1 MKILLVAATPPETAQ
16 IREQLGIEMKQ
27 THLGSA
33 RFDPYHIEVLHTGIG
48 MVNTAFQLGKYFSQ
62 QKPDLAINLGIAGSF
77 SRDFALGEVVEVV
90 EDQFS
95 ELGAEDGDEFLDL
108 EAMGFPLFE
117 KAGKKHYNS
126 LLNPHISPFKLKK
139 VSGITINTV
148 HGNESSIAKLF
159 KRTEAVVE
167 SMEGAAF
174 FQACLQEEVKFYAIR
189 SISNYVERRD
199 RSKWNIPLALST
211 VQNLLFQMFR
221 ESVL

>member
-27 THLGSA
+27 SHIGSA
-33 RFDPYHIEVLHTGIG
+33 HFDPYFIEVLHTGIG
-48 MVNTAFQLGKYFSQ
+48 MVNTAFHLGKYFSQ
-62 QKPDLAINLGIAGSF
+62 EKPDLAINLGIAGSF

-90 EDQFS
+90 RDQFS
-95 ELGAEDGDEFLDL
+95 ELGAEDGEDFLDL
-108 EAMGFPLFE
+108 KAMGFPLFE
-117 KAGKKHYNS
+117 KGGKKYYNS
-126 LLNPHISPFKLKK
+126 LSNPHNSSLGLKK

-148 HGNESSIAKLF
+148 HGNEQSIKKLL
-159 KRTEAVVE
+159 KRYEVVVE

>member
-27 THLGSA
+27 AHMGSA
-33 RFDPYHIEVLHTGIG
+33 RFDPYYVEVLHTGIG

-62 QKPDLAINLGIAGSF
+62 HKPDLAINLGIAGSF
-77 SRDFALGEVVEVV
+77 SRDFALGEVLEIV

-95 ELGAEDGDEFLDL
+95 ELGAEDGENFLDL

-117 KAGKKHYNS
+117 KGGKKHYNS
-126 LLNPHISPFKLKK
+126 LLNPHVSPFDLKK

-148 HGNESSIAKLF
+148 HGHEASISKLL
-159 KRTEAVVE
+159 KRSEAVLE

-211 VQNLLFQMFR
+211 VQNLLFHMFR

>member
-1 MKILLVAATPPETAQ
+1 MKILLVAATPPEPAQ

-27 THLGSA
+27 AHIGSA
-33 RFDPYHIEVLHTGIG
+33 RFDPYYIEVLHTGIG
-48 MVNTAFQLGKYFSQ
+48 MVNTAFQLGKYFSL

-95 ELGAEDGDEFLDL
+95 ELGAEDGDDFLNL

-117 KAGKKHYNS
+117 KDGQKHYNS
-126 LLNPHISPFKLKK
+126 LRNPHASPFPLKK

-148 HGNESSIAKLF
+148 HGNESSISKLL
-159 KRTEAVVE
+159 KRTEVVVE

-174 FQACLQEEVKFYAIR
+174 FQACLQDEVKFYAIR

-211 VQNLLFQMFR
+211 VQNLLFQKFR
-221 ESVL
+221 ESIL

>member
-27 THLGSA
+27 AHIGSA
-33 RFDPYHIEVLHTGIG
+33 RFDPYHVEVLHTGIG
-48 MVNTAFQLGKYFSQ
+48 MVNTAFRLGKYLSQ

-77 SRDFALGEVVEVV
+77 SRDFALGEVVEVG

-95 ELGAEDGDEFLDL
+95 ELGAEDGDDFLNL

-117 KAGKKHYNS
+117 KDGQKYYNT
-126 LLNPHISPFKLKK
+126 LRNPHTSPFDLKK

-148 HGNESSIAKLF
+148 HGNESSISKLL
-159 KRTEAVVE
+159 KRTEVVVE

-211 VQNLLFQMFR
+211 VQNLLFQKFR
-221 ESVL
+221 ESIL